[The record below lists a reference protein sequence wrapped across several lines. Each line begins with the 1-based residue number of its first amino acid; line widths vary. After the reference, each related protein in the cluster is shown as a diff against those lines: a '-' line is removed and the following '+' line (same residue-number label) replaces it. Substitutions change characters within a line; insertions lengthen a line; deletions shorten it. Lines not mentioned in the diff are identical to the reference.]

1 MEQQPI
7 TSDDVERLVELV
19 EGATANV
26 LVAMSVAM
34 LIQYVLL
41 GLILWRVW

>member
-7 TSDDVERLVELV
+7 TSDDVERLVE
-19 EGATANV
+19 GATASV